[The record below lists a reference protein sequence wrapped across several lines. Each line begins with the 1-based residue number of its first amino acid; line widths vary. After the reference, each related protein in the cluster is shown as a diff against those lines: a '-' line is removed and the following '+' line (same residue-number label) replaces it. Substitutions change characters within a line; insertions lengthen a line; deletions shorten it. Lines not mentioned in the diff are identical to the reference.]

1 MHVDYPF
8 CLINTLLYR
17 ISILFLRKFI
27 VNKFNNFPRI
37 STIIASI
44 VVKLAL
50 QLHIMRSSDLESGI
64 KAIASDRIQGAS
76 ELARQ
81 GLRLCADWC
90 RSAPSESPKNFK
102 KNLLDL
108 GDRIARCRPSMAPI
122 HNMAWSWRDRVAPLR
137 EHDTEDLRREAAE
150 IAMGLIRASEQA
162 TREAAKQAQNIIGS
176 HQTLFTH
183 SFSSTVL
190 ETFKFGRLRNVQAI
204 ISEGRPQCEGY
215 KLAQQ
220 LSAWSIPVTLITD
233 AQSGYFVGKAD
244 AVLVGADS
252 LLPDGSVV
260 NKAGTYVLALAAQ
273 AQRVPFY
280 VCCESFKQ
288 RRDTTSPT
296 ELEEM
301 EPEALGAPSIEGVQ
315 IRNIYFD
322 VTPSH
327 LVTAWID
334 EHGIRFRETP
344 PQPSAFRASGRA

>member
-1 MHVDYPF
+1 M
-8 CLINTLLYR
+8 R
-17 ISILFLRKFI
+17 I
-27 VNKFNNFPRI
+27 
-37 STIIASI
+37 
-44 VVKLAL
+44 
-50 QLHIMRSSDLESGI
+50 SDLESGI
-64 KAIASDRIQGAS
+64 KAIASDRVQGAS

-90 RSAPSESPKNFK
+90 RTAPADDPHVFK
-102 KNLLDL
+102 KGLLDL
-108 GDRIARCRPSMAPI
+108 GDRIARCRPSMAPV
-122 HNMAWSWRDRVAPLR
+122 HNMAWLWRDRVVPLR
-137 EHDTEDLRREAAE
+137 DSDTDNLRREAAE

-162 TREAAKQAQNIIGS
+162 TREAAKQAQNVISS

-190 ETFKFGRLRNVQAI
+190 ETFKLARLRGVQAI

-233 AQSGYFVGKAD
+233 AQSGYFVNNAHL
-244 AVLVGADS
+244 VMVGADS
-252 LLPDGSVV
+252 LLPDGSVI
-260 NKAGTYVLALAAQ
+260 NKAGTYLLALAAQ
-273 AQRVPFY
+273 AQRIPFF

-288 RRDTTSPT
+288 RRDVTTPA

-301 EPEALGAPSIEGVQ
+301 EPDALGAPSVEGVQ
-315 IRNIYFD
+315 IRNVYFD
-322 VTPSH
+322 ITPSH

-344 PQPSAFRASGRA
+344 PQPTAYRASGRA